1 MMTWLLIKK
10 NTPYAHR
17 ILVVHF
23 EERGQV
29 WIRRNGYRREIDG
42 RNNTFSGYLISGKV

>member
-1 MMTWLLIKK
+1 MTWLLIKK

-29 WIRRNGYRREIDG
+29 YGYDVMAMDEKLMDVITHFLD
-42 RNNTFSGYLISGKV
+42 T